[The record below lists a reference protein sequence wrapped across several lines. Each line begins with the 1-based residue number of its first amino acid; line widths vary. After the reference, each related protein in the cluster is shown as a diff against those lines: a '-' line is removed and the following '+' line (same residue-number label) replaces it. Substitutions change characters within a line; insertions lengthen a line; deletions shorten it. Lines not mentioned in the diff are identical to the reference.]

1 MPTSSELAQ
10 MRLLMQLQNQQN
22 RIQFPTV
29 TPTGGGAGV
38 NFLQGLSGGLNYG
51 IQNRQQ
57 RQSVEQLNQMMQA
70 QAAAEQ
76 QAAAQMEANNR
87 KGLQMLGLNPGVGY
101 LTPELQKTYLP
112 QVGQTLNADLQA
124 ERLKNGGLL
133 QQVVQG
139 EDGQLYQVPTADARD
154 IMINTTLGRDP
165 GAIQVPQAITQAAG
179 EAAAAS
185 DQKFGDTLRNLQAL
199 SSKLPKDKK
208 GNYTPESLRTLQNA
222 YGQAFGGGAPVT
234 SADLQKEAL
243 GVQDA
248 AVTVAGKQ
256 LGNTGAELGNTKTAI
271 GNTEMQRLQALEQ
284 QFQTVTLPAIRAR
297 VDLTEPEKIQLAAS
311 QRTLAGLPEGAPVAS
326 FFGAGKVDKTSPLAG
341 FTATAEEA
349 KTQAMDAAKPK
360 PIQLAP
366 SRFQQ
371 DAGKVG
377 GAVLGGL
384 KNTLFGVSDVLFS
397 DKFGDTQRA
406 TQGLQNYFF
415 SPVAQPAM
423 QRPQQPSFMLGR

>member
-10 MRLLMQLQNQQN
+10 YRLLMQMQNQAN
-22 RIQFPTV
+22 RIPFPTV
-29 TPTGGGAGV
+29 TPTSGGAGV
-38 NFLQGLSGGLNYG
+38 NFLQGLSGGLGYG
-51 IQNRQQ
+51 MQVRQQ

-76 QAAAQMEANNR
+76 QAAAQ
-87 KGLQMLGLNPGVGY
+87 QMARTQALYQQLGLNPALAGAS
-101 LTPELQKTYLP
+101 EDLQKTYLT
-112 QVGQTLNADLQA
+112 QTGQTLNADLQGQ
-124 ERLKNGGLL
+124 RLRPMLM
-133 QQVVQG
+133 QPSVT
-139 EDGQLYQVPTADARD
+139 EDGQPVYDVNGNLVMVPTADARD

-165 GAIQVPQAITQAAG
+165 GAIQVPQAIAQAAG
-179 EAAAAS
+179 VGAAAS
-185 DQKFGDTLRNLQAL
+185 DQKFGDTLRNLLAL
-199 SSKLPKDKK
+199 SSKLAKDKE
-208 GNYTPESLRTLQNA
+208 GNFTPESLRTLQNA

-256 LGNTGAELGNTKTAI
+256 LGNTGAALGNTKTAI
-271 GNTEMQRLQALEQ
+271 GNTELNRLQSLEQ
-284 QFQTVTLPAIRAR
+284 QFQTVTLPSIRNR

-311 QRTLAGLPEGAPVAS
+311 QRTLMGLPEGAPVAS

-360 PIQLAP
+360 PLQLAP

-371 DAGKVG
+371 DIGNVFKSLEAGTNFMTPQQYDQAKG
-377 GAVLGGL
+377 RGPL
-384 KNTLFGVSDVLFS
+384 
-397 DKFGDTQRA
+397 
-406 TQGLQNYFF
+406 QGLQNYFF
-415 SPVAQPAM
+415 NPVAQPAM